1 MKHRTNGYIINFQI
15 VYIYKLINFDE
26 ISFSFFKKIF
36 IRIKNQIKSKS
47 STFTK
52 SILFY
57 PIVFSV
63 IAFLGFLLTSR
74 IDQSFSN
81 EFSIDTPFLNSIIF
95 TGSADSARSIL
106 SAIAGG
112 WTTILG
118 VAFSITLVTLQLSTS
133 RYTSHLVNK
142 FEEDRINKLTLGWF
156 ISVVLYSLL
165 VLKSVRTEEGDIG
178 IFIPIVGVNVA
189 ISIALIG
196 LFIFALFLSNISS
209 YLKPKILV
217 SKLVSQITYSIQSHG
232 KRTFDTELL
241 QEIYE
246 QELPVER
253 RKKILKIKAKEDGI
267 LRYIDWNTISSSLKE
282 TFKNSTKTD
291 ISLEFLKSIG
301 DWIETGNTLVIV
313 SETNNTEKI
322 EEEDIEFSLTDN
334 DSLQDNKIQKE
345 NNRMK
350 YKKNII
356 SDFQNQILSSIDIN
370 KDRDISKDPV
380 FGIELLR
387 NLAIKSAKK
396 NDIDIAN
403 SCITGL
409 FKILIFLLKG
419 HDIFGLPFRIKI
431 NSNKENKTDTKEKLK
446 NKNNNHINNNNDK
459 TAITFSSSKKDTN
472 TIIITIKP
480 KEERLTNLILSD
492 LSIIN
497 NMANTAENIPII
509 KHILSEYISFS
520 KALLEKEK
528 NDEFYLI
535 TNWYSKMLFSTSYKL
550 LPKEFYHELFIVP
563 LLNFQQD
570 LLKNYPHIKNGFDI
584 YMKDILHK

>member
-1 MKHRTNGYIINFQI
+1 MKHQTNGYIINFQI
-15 VYIYKLINFDE
+15 IYIYKLINFYE
-26 ISFSFFKKIF
+26 ISFSFFKKTF

-57 PIVFSV
+57 PIAFSV

-74 IDQSFSN
+74 IDESFSN
-81 EFSIDTPFLNSIIF
+81 EFSIDTPFLTSIIF

-165 VLKSVRTEEGDIG
+165 VLKSVRTEEGDTG

-232 KRTFDTELL
+232 KRTVDTELL

-334 DSLQDNKIQKE
+334 DSIQDNKIQKE

-370 KDRDISKDPV
+370 KDRDISKDPI

-431 NSNKENKTDTKEKLK
+431 NSNNKNKTDTKEKLK
-446 NKNNNHINNNNDK
+446 NKNNNHINNYNDK

-497 NMANTAENIPII
+497 NMANTAENIPVI

-535 TNWYSKMLFSTSYKL
+535 TNWYSKMLFLTSYKS
-550 LPKEFYHELFIVP
+550 LPKEFYHELFIVS

>member
-1 MKHRTNGYIINFQI
+1 MINSGG
-15 VYIYKLINFDE
+15 K
-26 ISFSFFKKIF
+26 SFSFFKKIF

-57 PIVFSV
+57 PIVFSL

-74 IDQSFSN
+74 IDESFSN
-81 EFSIDTPFLNSIIF
+81 EFNIDTPFVSSIIF

-165 VLKSVRTEEGDIG
+165 VLKSVRTEEGNIE
-178 IFIPIVGVNVA
+178 IFIPIVGVNTA

-217 SKLVSQITYSIQSHG
+217 SKLISQIIHSIQSQG
-232 KRTFDTELL
+232 KRNFDTELL

-253 RKKILKIKAKEDGI
+253 RKKIVEIKSKENGI
-267 LRYIDWNTISSSLKE
+267 LRYIDWNSISSSLQE
-282 TFKNSTKTD
+282 TFKNSHQTD
-291 ISLEFLKSIG
+291 ISLEFTKSIG

-313 SETNNTEKI
+313 SETNKDKNAG
-322 EEEDIEFSLTDN
+322 EEESREYSLIDN
-334 DSLQDNKIQKE
+334 DSSEDNKIQNK
-345 NNRMK
+345 NNKMK

-356 SDFQNQILSSIDIN
+356 SDFQNQILSSFDIN
-370 KDRDISKDPV
+370 KDRDISRDPML
-380 FGIELLR
+380 GIELLR

-396 NDIDIAN
+396 NDIDISN
-403 SCITGL
+403 SCISGL
-409 FKILIFLLKG
+409 FRILIFLLKEEQ
-419 HDIFGLPFRIKI
+419 DYFGLPFRIKI
-431 NSNKENKTDTKEKLK
+431 NSKNENKTDTKEKFNK
-446 NKNNNHINNNNDK
+446 KNNNYIFDDDDK
-459 TAITFSSSKKDTN
+459 TAITFSSSKKDKDAN
-472 TIIITIKP
+472 TIIMITIKP
-480 KEERLTNLILSD
+480 KEERLTNVILSD

-520 KALLEKEK
+520 KELLEKEK
-528 NDEFYLI
+528 NEEFYLI
-535 TNWYSKMLFSTSYKL
+535 TNWYSKMLLSISSKS

-563 LLNFQQD
+563 LLDFQKD
-570 LLKNYPHIKNGFDI
+570 LLQNYSHIKNGFDI
-584 YMKDILHK
+584 YMKEIFHK

>member
-1 MKHRTNGYIINFQI
+1 
-15 VYIYKLINFDE
+15 LINSDWK
-26 ISFSFFKKIF
+26 SFSFLKKIF

-57 PIVFSV
+57 PIVFSL
-63 IAFLGFLLTSR
+63 IAFIGFLLTSR
-74 IDQSFSN
+74 IDESFGN
-81 EFSIDTPFLNSIIF
+81 GFNIDTPFLSSLIF

-106 SAIAGG
+106 STIAGG

-165 VLKSVRTEEGDIG
+165 VLKSVRTEEGDG
-178 IFIPIVGVNVA
+178 EVFIPIVGVNVA

-217 SKLVSQITYSIQSHG
+217 SKLISQIIYSIQSQG
-232 KRTFDTELL
+232 KRNFDTELL
-241 QEIYE
+241 QEIYQ
-246 QELPVER
+246 QELLTER
-253 RKKILKIKAKEDGI
+253 GKKILEIKAKENGI
-267 LRYIDWNTISSSLKE
+267 LRHIDWNTISCSLHE
-282 TFKNSTKTD
+282 TFKNSNKTD

-313 SETNNTEKI
+313 FETNKI
-322 EEEDIEFSLTDN
+322 EKEEKERRKFYLDTNRFQAST
-334 DSLQDNKIQKE
+334 IQKE
-345 NNRMK
+345 NNMIK
-350 YKKNII
+350 YET
-356 SDFQNQILSSIDIN
+356 DFQNQILSSIDIN
-370 KDRDISKDPV
+370 KDRDISKDPML
-380 FGIELLR
+380 GIELLR

-396 NDIDIAN
+396 NDIDISN

-409 FKILIFLLKG
+409 FRILIFLLKG
-419 HDIFGLPFRIKI
+419 KDIFGLPFRIKI
-431 NSNKENKTDTKEKLK
+431 NTKNEDKRGKKKKNLK
-446 NKNNNHINNNNDK
+446 NKNNNHINYDDK
-459 TAITFSSSKKDTN
+459 SVMSFSSSKNIEDAN

-480 KEERLTNLILSD
+480 KEERITNVILSD
-492 LSIIN
+492 LSMIN
-497 NMANTAENIPII
+497 NMANTAENIPIM
-509 KHILSEYISFS
+509 KHILLEYISVS
-520 KALLEKEK
+520 KELLEREK

-535 TNWYSKMLFSTSYKL
+535 TNWYSKMLNSNSYK
-550 LPKEFYHELFIVP
+550 PISKEFSHELFIVP
-563 LLNFQQD
+563 LLDFQKELQY
-570 LLKNYPHIKNGFDI
+570 KYPHIKSRFDI
-584 YMKDILHK
+584 YMKDIMYK

>member
-1 MKHRTNGYIINFQI
+1 MINSDW
-15 VYIYKLINFDE
+15 K
-26 ISFSFFKKIF
+26 SFSFLKKIF

-57 PIVFSV
+57 PIVFSL
-63 IAFLGFLLTSR
+63 IAFIGFLLTSR
-74 IDQSFSN
+74 IDESFGN
-81 EFSIDTPFLNSIIF
+81 GFNIDTPFLSSLIF

-106 SAIAGG
+106 STIAGG

-165 VLKSVRTEEGDIG
+165 VLKSVRTEEGDG
-178 IFIPIVGVNVA
+178 EVFIPIVGVNVA

-217 SKLVSQITYSIQSHG
+217 SKLISQIIYSIQSQG
-232 KRTFDTELL
+232 KRNFDTELL
-241 QEIYE
+241 QEIYQ
-246 QELPVER
+246 QELLTER
-253 RKKILKIKAKEDGI
+253 GKKILEIKAKENGI
-267 LRYIDWNTISSSLKE
+267 LRHIDWNTISCSLHE
-282 TFKNSTKTD
+282 TFKNSNKTD

-313 SETNNTEKI
+313 FETNKI
-322 EEEDIEFSLTDN
+322 EKEEKERRKFYLDTNRFQAST
-334 DSLQDNKIQKE
+334 IQKE
-345 NNRMK
+345 NNMIK
-350 YKKNII
+350 YET
-356 SDFQNQILSSIDIN
+356 DFQNQILSSIDIN
-370 KDRDISKDPV
+370 KDRDISKDPML
-380 FGIELLR
+380 GIELLR

-396 NDIDIAN
+396 NDIDISN

-409 FKILIFLLKG
+409 FRILIFLLKG
-419 HDIFGLPFRIKI
+419 KDIFGLPFRIKI
-431 NSNKENKTDTKEKLK
+431 NTKNEDKRGKKKKNLK
-446 NKNNNHINNNNDK
+446 NKNNNHINYDDK
-459 TAITFSSSKKDTN
+459 SVMSFSSSKNIEDAN

-480 KEERLTNLILSD
+480 KEERITNVILSD
-492 LSIIN
+492 LSMIN
-497 NMANTAENIPII
+497 NMANTAENIPIM
-509 KHILSEYISFS
+509 KHILLEYISVS
-520 KALLEKEK
+520 KELLEREK

-535 TNWYSKMLFSTSYKL
+535 TNWYSKMLNSNSYK
-550 LPKEFYHELFIVP
+550 PISKEFSHELFIVP
-563 LLNFQQD
+563 LLDFQKELQY
-570 LLKNYPHIKNGFDI
+570 KYPHIKSRFDI
-584 YMKDILHK
+584 YMKDIMYK

>member
-1 MKHRTNGYIINFQI
+1 MKHQTNGYIINFQI
-15 VYIYKLINFDE
+15 IYIYKLINFYE
-26 ISFSFFKKIF
+26 ISFSFFKKTF

-57 PIVFSV
+57 PIAFSV

-74 IDQSFSN
+74 IDESFSN
-81 EFSIDTPFLNSIIF
+81 EFSIDTPFLTSIIF

-165 VLKSVRTEEGDIG
+165 VLKSVRTEEGDTG

-189 ISIALIG
+189 LSIALIG

-232 KRTFDTELL
+232 KRTVDTELL

-322 EEEDIEFSLTDN
+322 EEEDIEFSLTDK

-370 KDRDISKDPV
+370 KDRDISKDPI

-431 NSNKENKTDTKEKLK
+431 NSNNKNKTDTKEKLK
-446 NKNNNHINNNNDK
+446 NKNNNHINNYNDK

-497 NMANTAENIPII
+497 NMANTAENIPVI

-535 TNWYSKMLFSTSYKL
+535 TNWYSKMLFLTSYKS
-550 LPKEFYHELFIVP
+550 LPKEFYHELFIVS

>member
-1 MKHRTNGYIINFQI
+1 MINSDG
-15 VYIYKLINFDE
+15 K
-26 ISFSFFKKIF
+26 SFSFFKEIF
-36 IRIKNQIKSKS
+36 IRIKNLLKSKS

-57 PIVFSV
+57 PIVFSL

-74 IDQSFSN
+74 IDESFSN
-81 EFSIDTPFLNSIIF
+81 EFNIDTPFVSSIIF

-165 VLKSVRTEEGDIG
+165 VLKSVRTEEGSIE

-196 LFIFALFLSNISS
+196 LFIFALYLSNISS

-217 SKLVSQITYSIQSHG
+217 SKLISQIIHSIQSQG
-232 KRTFDTELL
+232 KRNFDTELL

-253 RKKILKIKAKEDGI
+253 RKKIVEIKAKENGI
-267 LRYIDWNTISSSLKE
+267 LRYIDWNSISCSLQE
-282 TFKNSTKTD
+282 TFKNSRNKD
-291 ISLEFLKSIG
+291 ISLEFTKSIG

-313 SETNNTEKI
+313 SETNKDKNAG
-322 EEEDIEFSLTDN
+322 EEESIEYSLIDN
-334 DSLQDNKIQKE
+334 DSSIDNKIQNK
-345 NNRMK
+345 NNKMK
-350 YKKNII
+350 YKKNLI
-356 SDFQNQILSSIDIN
+356 SDFQNQILSSFDID
-370 KDRDISKDPV
+370 KDRDISRDTML
-380 FGIELLR
+380 GIELLR

-396 NDIDIAN
+396 NDIDISN
-403 SCITGL
+403 SCISGL
-409 FKILIFLLKG
+409 FRILIFLLKEEQ
-419 HDIFGLPFRIKI
+419 DYFGLPFRIKI
-431 NSNKENKTDTKEKLK
+431 NSKNENKTDTKEKFNK
-446 NKNNNHINNNNDK
+446 KNNNYIFDDDDK
-459 TAITFSSSKKDTN
+459 TAITFSSSKKDKDTN
-472 TIIITIKP
+472 TIIMITIKP
-480 KEERLTNLILSD
+480 KEERLSNVILSD

-520 KALLEKEK
+520 KELLEKEK

-535 TNWYSKMLFSTSYKL
+535 TNWYSKMLLSTSCKS

-563 LLNFQQD
+563 LLDFQKN
-570 LLKNYPHIKNGFDI
+570 LLQNYSHIKNGFDI
-584 YMKDILHK
+584 YMKEIFHK

>member
-1 MKHRTNGYIINFQI
+1 VKHQTNGYIINFQI

-63 IAFLGFLLTSR
+63 ISFLGFLLTSR
-74 IDQSFSN
+74 IDESFSN
-81 EFSIDTPFLNSIIF
+81 EFSIDTPFLTSIIF

-165 VLKSVRTEEGDIG
+165 VLKSVRTEEGDTG

-232 KRTFDTELL
+232 KRTVDTELL

-322 EEEDIEFSLTDN
+322 EEQDIEFSLTDK

-370 KDRDISKDPV
+370 KDRDISKDPI

-431 NSNKENKTDTKEKLK
+431 NSNNINKTDTKEKLK
-446 NKNNNHINNNNDK
+446 NKNNNHINNYNDK

-497 NMANTAENIPII
+497 NMANTAENIPVI

-520 KALLEKEK
+520 KTLLEKEK

-535 TNWYSKMLFSTSYKL
+535 TNWYSKMLFLTSYKS
-550 LPKEFYHELFIVP
+550 LPKEFYHELFIVS

>member
-1 MKHRTNGYIINFQI
+1 MIDSYGK
-15 VYIYKLINFDE
+15 
-26 ISFSFFKKIF
+26 SFSFIKKNF
-36 IRIKNQIKSKS
+36 AYIKNKVKSKW

-57 PIVFSV
+57 PIVFSA
-63 IAFLGFLLTSR
+63 ITFIGFLLTSR
-74 IDQSFSN
+74 IDESFGN
-81 EFSIDTPFLNSIIF
+81 EFNVDTPFVSSLIF

-106 SAIAGG
+106 AAIAGG

-165 VLKSVRTEEGDIG
+165 VLKSVRTGEGSTE

-217 SKLVSQITYSIQSHG
+217 SKLVSQIIYSIKSEG
-232 KRTFDTELL
+232 KRNSDTELL
-241 QEIYE
+241 QEI
-246 QELPVER
+246 QEEEKLSRKR
-253 RKKILKIKAKEDGI
+253 RKKMLEIKAKQNGI
-267 LRYIDWNTISSSLKE
+267 LRYIDWNTISCNLRE
-282 TFKNSTKTD
+282 TFKNSHKTN

-301 DWIETGNTLVIV
+301 EWVETGNILVIIY
-313 SETNNTEKI
+313 EENNNENKEENILSSFKDNNSTLSNKI
-322 EEEDIEFSLTDN
+322 E
-334 DSLQDNKIQKE
+334 KE
-345 NNRMK
+345 NNNKNHQNSK
-350 YKKNII
+350 YKKSII
-356 SDFQNQILSSIDIN
+356 IDFRNQILSSIDIN
-370 KDRDISKDPV
+370 KDRDISKDPML
-380 FGIELLR
+380 GIELLR

-409 FKILIFLLKG
+409 FRILIFLLKG
-419 HDIFGLPFRIKI
+419 QDIFGLPFRIKLNANGNTRNE
-431 NSNKENKTDTKEKLK
+431 NSAYKKKKLK
-446 NKNNNHINNNNDK
+446 NKNNHVDDNVTTILPL
-459 TAITFSSSKKDTN
+459 SSRKNEYAN

-480 KEERLTNLILSD
+480 KEKRLTNIIFTD

-497 NMANTAENIPII
+497 NMSTTAENIPII
-509 KHILSEYISFS
+509 KHILAEYISFS
-520 KALLEKEK
+520 KELLENER

-535 TNWYSKMLFSTSYKL
+535 TNWYSKTLLSATFKS
-550 LPKEFYHELFIVP
+550 LPKEFHNEVFIIP
-563 LLNFQQD
+563 LQDFQNF
-570 LLKNYPHIKNGFDI
+570 LLYNYPYIKNGFDI
-584 YMKDILHK
+584 YMKNIMNI

>member
-1 MKHRTNGYIINFQI
+1 MINSDG
-15 VYIYKLINFDE
+15 K
-26 ISFSFFKKIF
+26 SFSFFKKIF

-57 PIVFSV
+57 PIVFSL

-74 IDQSFSN
+74 IDESFSN
-81 EFSIDTPFLNSIIF
+81 EFNIDTPFVSSIIF

-165 VLKSVRTEEGDIG
+165 VLKSVRTEEGSIE
-178 IFIPIVGVNVA
+178 IFIPIVGVNTA

-196 LFIFALFLSNISS
+196 LFIFALYLSNISS

-217 SKLVSQITYSIQSHG
+217 SKLISQIIHSIQSQG
-232 KRTFDTELL
+232 KRNFDTELL

-253 RKKILKIKAKEDGI
+253 RKKIVEIKSKENGI
-267 LRYIDWNTISSSLKE
+267 LRYIDWNSISSSLQE
-282 TFKNSTKTD
+282 TFKNSHQTD
-291 ISLEFLKSIG
+291 ISLEFTKSIG

-313 SETNNTEKI
+313 SETNKDKNAG
-322 EEEDIEFSLTDN
+322 EEENIEYSLIDN
-334 DSLQDNKIQKE
+334 DSSEDNKIQNK
-345 NNRMK
+345 NNKMK

-356 SDFQNQILSSIDIN
+356 SDFQNQILSSFDIN
-370 KDRDISKDPV
+370 KDRDISRDPML
-380 FGIELLR
+380 GIELLR

-396 NDIDIAN
+396 NDIDISN
-403 SCITGL
+403 SCISGL
-409 FKILIFLLKG
+409 FRILIFLLKEEQ
-419 HDIFGLPFRIKI
+419 DYFGLPFRIKI
-431 NSNKENKTDTKEKLK
+431 NSKNENKTDTKEKFNK
-446 NKNNNHINNNNDK
+446 KNNNYINDDDDK
-459 TAITFSSSKKDTN
+459 TAITFSSSTKNEGTN
-472 TIIITIKP
+472 TIIMITIKP
-480 KEERLTNLILSD
+480 KEERLTNVILSD

-520 KALLEKEK
+520 KELLEKEK
-528 NDEFYLI
+528 NEEFYLI
-535 TNWYSKMLFSTSYKL
+535 TNWYSKMLLSTSYKS

-563 LLNFQQD
+563 LLDFQKD
-570 LLKNYPHIKNGFDI
+570 LLQNYSHIKNGFDI
-584 YMKDILHK
+584 YMKEIFHK

>member
-1 MKHRTNGYIINFQI
+1 MINSDG
-15 VYIYKLINFDE
+15 K
-26 ISFSFFKKIF
+26 SFSFFKKII
-36 IRIKNQIKSKS
+36 IRIKNLLKSKS

-57 PIVFSV
+57 PIVFSL

-74 IDQSFSN
+74 IDESFSN
-81 EFSIDTPFLNSIIF
+81 EFNIDTPFVSSIIF

-165 VLKSVRTEEGDIG
+165 VLKSVRTEEGSIE
-178 IFIPIVGVNVA
+178 IFIPIVGVNTA

-196 LFIFALFLSNISS
+196 LFIFALYLSNISS

-217 SKLVSQITYSIQSHG
+217 SKLISQIIHSIQSQG
-232 KRTFDTELL
+232 KRNFDTELL

-253 RKKILKIKAKEDGI
+253 RKKIVEIKSKENGI
-267 LRYIDWNTISSSLKE
+267 LRYIDWNSISSSLQE
-282 TFKNSTKTD
+282 TFKNSHQTD
-291 ISLEFLKSIG
+291 ISLEFTKSIG

-313 SETNNTEKI
+313 SETNKDKNAG
-322 EEEDIEFSLTDN
+322 EEENIEYSPIDN
-334 DSLQDNKIQKE
+334 DSSEDNIIQKE
-345 NNRMK
+345 NNKMK
-350 YKKNII
+350 DKQNII

-370 KDRDISKDPV
+370 KDRDISRDPML
-380 FGIELLR
+380 GIELLR

-396 NDIDIAN
+396 NDIDISN
-403 SCITGL
+403 SCISGL
-409 FKILIFLLKG
+409 FRILIFLLKEEQ
-419 HDIFGLPFRIKI
+419 DYFGLPFRIKI
-431 NSNKENKTDTKEKLK
+431 NSKNENKIDTKEKFNK
-446 NKNNNHINNNNDK
+446 KNNNYIFDDDDK
-459 TAITFSSSKKDTN
+459 TAITFSSSKKDKDAN
-472 TIIITIKP
+472 TIIMITIKP
-480 KEERLTNLILSD
+480 KEERLTNVILSD

-497 NMANTAENIPII
+497 NMANTAENITII

-520 KALLEKEK
+520 KELLEKEK
-528 NDEFYLI
+528 NEEFYLI
-535 TNWYSKMLFSTSYKL
+535 TNWYSKMLLSISYKS

-563 LLNFQQD
+563 LLDFQKN
-570 LLKNYPHIKNGFDI
+570 LLQNYSHIKNGFDI
-584 YMKDILHK
+584 YMKEIFHK

>member
-1 MKHRTNGYIINFQI
+1 M
-15 VYIYKLINFDE
+15 
-26 ISFSFFKKIF
+26 
-36 IRIKNQIKSKS
+36 
-47 STFTK
+47 
-52 SILFY
+52 
-57 PIVFSV
+57 
-63 IAFLGFLLTSR
+63 
-74 IDQSFSN
+74 
-81 EFSIDTPFLNSIIF
+81 
-95 TGSADSARSIL
+95 
-106 SAIAGG
+106 
-112 WTTILG
+112 
-118 VAFSITLVTLQLSTS
+118 
-133 RYTSHLVNK
+133 
-142 FEEDRINKLTLGWF
+142 
-156 ISVVLYSLL
+156 
-165 VLKSVRTEEGDIG
+165 
-178 IFIPIVGVNVA
+178 
-189 ISIALIG
+189 ISI
-196 LFIFALFLSNISS
+196 S
-209 YLKPKILV
+209 
-217 SKLVSQITYSIQSHG
+217 
-232 KRTFDTELL
+232 
-241 QEIYE
+241 
-246 QELPVER
+246 
-253 RKKILKIKAKEDGI
+253 
-267 LRYIDWNTISSSLKE
+267 
-282 TFKNSTKTD
+282 
-291 ISLEFLKSIG
+291 
-301 DWIETGNTLVIV
+301 
-313 SETNNTEKI
+313 
-322 EEEDIEFSLTDN
+322 
-334 DSLQDNKIQKE
+334 
-345 NNRMK
+345 
-350 YKKNII
+350 
-356 SDFQNQILSSIDIN
+356 
-370 KDRDISKDPV
+370 
-380 FGIELLR
+380 
-387 NLAIKSAKK
+387 
-396 NDIDIAN
+396 N